1 MPNKENI
8 LKYNHSQK
16 SVKVPFVI
24 YVDFETILGKTST
37 CDDVPEASYTAE
49 VNKPT
54 AYGFLNFRKY
64 SYDNSKYNQHFYR
77 WEDCLIKFRD
87 ITSYIIFLQS
97 KTLKNDTI
105 KKETLNH
112 GYIMNHV
119 INV

>member
-24 YVDFETILGKTST
+24 YVDFEMILGKTST

-54 AYGFLNFRKY
+54 AYGFLNLRKY

-77 WEDCLIKFRD
+77 
-87 ITSYIIFLQS
+87 
-97 KTLKNDTI
+97 
-105 KKETLNH
+105 
-112 GYIMNHV
+112 
-119 INV
+119 